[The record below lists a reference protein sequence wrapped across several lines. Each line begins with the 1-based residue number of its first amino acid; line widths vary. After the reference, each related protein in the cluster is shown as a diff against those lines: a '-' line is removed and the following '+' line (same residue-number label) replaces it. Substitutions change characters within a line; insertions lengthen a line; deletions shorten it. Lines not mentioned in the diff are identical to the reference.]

1 MVRLAIRDDDTNFF
15 TKVEDLELV
24 YKDFNSFPISFA
36 VIPTVEDVSTKGACP
51 DTKGN
56 DTPRFVGDNVELCS
70 WLKDKLQEGSAD
82 VLLHGITHAYKVG
95 ENIRLAEMEWRTP
108 DIQLFKLI
116 QLYKNKFEE
125 LFDYK
130 VSVFVAPSN
139 KISKGNLNIVVKNG
153 FDFSGIIP
161 LNFQRKITLK
171 NIYNYVKRIV
181 IRAVYK
187 FPYPAKLTYSDHS
200 EINACGVVSFEYL
213 KKMFDFCNKHNY
225 PMVINV
231 HYWHMRDNAEYLETV
246 RSFVMDYAI
255 PHGAI
260 PTRLSELFKL

>member
-24 YKDFNSFPISFA
+24 YKEFDGFPISFA
-36 VIPTVEDVSTKGACP
+36 VIPTVVDVSTKGACP

-56 DTPRFVGDNVELCS
+56 QTPRFIGDNLELCN
-70 WLKDKLQEGSAD
+70 WIKEKVRDGSAD
-82 VLLHGITHAYKVG
+82 VLLHGITHAYKVIDNG
-95 ENIRLAEMEWRTP
+95 RLAEMEWREP
-108 DIQLFKLI
+108 DERLSDSLK
-116 QLYKNKFEE
+116 LYKTKFEE
-125 LFDYK
+125 LFNYK

-139 KISKGNLNIVVKNG
+139 NISKENLKVVVKNG
-153 FDFSGIIP
+153 LNFSGIIP
-161 LNFQRKITLK
+161 LNFQRDVTLR
-171 NIYNYVKRIV
+171 NIYNYVKRMI

-187 FPYPAKLTYSDHS
+187 LPYPAKLTYSDHS
-200 EINACGVVSFEYL
+200 EINACGVLSYDYL
-213 KKMFDFCNKHNY
+213 VKMFRFCDKNNF

-255 PHGAI
+255 PQGAI
-260 PTRLSELFKL
+260 PSRLSELFTR